1 MYSEISNAAPLRD
14 GSWYPFDALRLA
26 QGGRFASHPFDAL
39 RLAQGGRFAFFASL
53 FPSCIVRPLHGKTFD
68 SEFLH
73 YCSYRPR

>member
-14 GSWYPFDALRLA
+14 GSWY
-26 QGGRFASHPFDAL
+26 PFDAL

-73 YCSYRPR
+73 YCSHRPR